1 MDSKSMNSETKH
13 AFGVNEINLS
23 FGPAQILYS
32 VSWDAPAGSM
42 VGIIGPNG
50 CGKSTVL
57 RTAYRALKP
66 NSGLAF
72 IGNEDVW
79 KISARQS
86 AREIAVVTQE
96 SNEEFDFTVYDVAAL
111 GRTPHKGPF
120 DRDTDEDREIIL
132 KALDDLGLIHLA
144 HRPISQVSGGEKQ
157 RALIARALIQQTK
170 ILVLDEPTNHLDIK
184 YQIDILSR
192 VSSLNMTVVAA
203 LHDLNL
209 ASQWCD
215 FIVLMKQGRIHSFGP
230 TSDVLTEQ
238 SIEEVFDVRALSV
251 SPPETGRG
259 YFIFEEKTDV

>member
-1 MDSKSMNSETKH
+1 M
-13 AFGVNEINLS
+13 
-23 FGPAQILYS
+23 
-32 VSWDAPAGSM
+32 
-42 VGIIGPNG
+42 
-50 CGKSTVL
+50 
-57 RTAYRALKP
+57 
-66 NSGLAF
+66 
-72 IGNEDVW
+72 
-79 KISARQS
+79 
-86 AREIAVVTQE
+86 
-96 SNEEFDFTVYDVAAL
+96 
-111 GRTPHKGPF
+111 
-120 DRDTDEDREIIL
+120 
-132 KALDDLGLIHLA
+132 GLIHLA

-251 SPPETGRG
+251 SHPETGRG